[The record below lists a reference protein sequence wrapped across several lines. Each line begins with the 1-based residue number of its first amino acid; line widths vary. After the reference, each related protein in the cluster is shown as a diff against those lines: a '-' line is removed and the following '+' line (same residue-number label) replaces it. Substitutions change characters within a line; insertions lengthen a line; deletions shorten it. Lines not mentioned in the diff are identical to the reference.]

1 MRSQDHALHYSAS
14 RGKNSAYVVTHHSVL
29 FIYLTLSFPLVLAS
43 TSRNWPRPH
52 SPGLG
57 LGLGLG
63 LVALASASASRF
75 WPRLT
80 SLPLSSLTLTFDV
93 DFQRQASWVIVS
105 SSNSRSVGSKDK
117 TNGRTLAIALHSGP
131 ITRSVIINMTKS
143 ALCRLLTNDYTL
155 T

>member
-14 RGKNSAYVVTHHSVL
+14 RGKNSAYVVTHHSVR
-29 FIYLTLSFPLVLAS
+29 FIYLTLSFPLALAS

-63 LVALASASASRF
+63 LEALASASASSF

-80 SLPLSSLTLTFDV
+80 SLVIS
-93 DFQRQASWVIVS
+93 DFLPEM
-105 SSNSRSVGSKDK
+105 DK
-117 TNGRTLAIALHSGP
+117 TAPFCPLYVLKTDNKIS
-131 ITRSVIINMTKS
+131 SVLLLFEEKS
-143 ALCRLLTNDYTL
+143 NN
-155 T
+155 